1 MWATTLTGNGL
12 YNFIYTTFLFVLIWG
27 MVQMALFHLQ
37 FKIPHCDFS
46 MWRCWFIHPEGLSST
61 SKVRDLTIN
70 DLFFFP
76 VDFLT
81 KSRVTKKLIWVW
93 VYNSSSFFHGNFLSI
108 EFTGNSIHHLL
119 TTCCFF
125 FYFFK
130 SWWEFVIGNLKTNL
144 SWKPNSKPIMW
155 GWLKWHP

>member
-1 MWATTLTGNGL
+1 MVYIIL
-12 YNFIYTTFLFVLIWG
+12 Y
-27 MVQMALFHLQ
+27 
-37 FKIPHCDFS
+37 IPPFYL
-46 MWRCWFIHPEGLSST
+46 CWFGGWCRWHCFTYSLKSHIAIFRCEDVGLSIQKGWAPHQKSGIWPSMT
-61 SKVRDLTIN
+61 C
-70 DLFFFP
+70 FFSGG
-76 VDFLT
+76 FLT

-125 FYFFK
+125 YFFK